1 MKRKTERLEIRL
13 TPEEKSQLFQLAT
26 MAGMSVAS
34 YLLGN
39 SLGDKIG
46 DVILKQKKE
55 SGLT

>member
-1 MKRKTERLEIRL
+1 MRL